1 MFIPEEI
8 VERVREAS
16 DIVEVISGYVPLK
29 KAGKNFKARC
39 PFHQEKTPSFTVSP
53 ERQMYHCFG
62 CGAGGNVFSFL
73 MAHQRMSF
81 PEAVKLLA
89 GKAGI
94 TLPRQGKTEEKS
106 SYALLYQ
113 ANESAT
119 QYYQN
124 NLKSPQASNVR
135 EYLNKRGVPARTIEE
150 FRIGWAQSGWD
161 GLAKSL
167 SAKGLKPETL
177 VKAGLA
183 IPRTSGGCYDRFRE
197 RIIFPI
203 CDTGSKVIGFGAR
216 VLGNALPK
224 YVNSPQTD
232 VFDKGKNLFGLDKTK
247 DSIRRE
253 QEAIIVEGYTD
264 MIALFQGEIKNV
276 VASLGTSLTSVQLRR
291 LAGYAPALVMVYDS
305 DAAGEAASLRGLD
318 LAIEEGLEA
327 RIVSLPKGF
336 DPDSFLRRFGPE
348 GLKTKIREAQS
359 LFDYKCKLLLSKH
372 DAGSPEGKMRITG
385 EMLPTLSRIKND
397 VLKKDYLHKLS
408 QALVSSAEQ
417 SLEHS
422 LQVEFNKAEKA
433 PLKYYEEK
441 SKPTVEKPDPLE
453 AGFICL
459 MLENNELTLKVKEAL
474 TLEDFSDVR
483 LRKIAGALFTLA
495 ESNKPLSTNQ
505 VLLSLENDE
514 EASSVLSGI
523 TLKTEPILHREK
535 YFNDCMKKIKK
546 RKQRKEVAEINIEM
560 EKADSKGEEERY
572 QKLAKRQRELSRELK
587 P

>member
-94 TLPRQGKTEEKS
+94 TLPKQGKTEEES

-119 QYYQN
+119 QHYQS
-124 NLKSPQASNVR
+124 NLKSPRASNVR
-135 EYLNKRGVPARTIEE
+135 DYLNKRGLTARTIEE
-150 FRIGWAQSGWD
+150 FRIGWAQPGWD
-161 GLAKSL
+161 GLAKFL
-167 SAKGLKPETL
+167 SAKGLKPEIL

-203 CDTGSKVIGFGAR
+203 CDTASKVIGFGAR
-216 VLGNALPK
+216 VLGSALPK

-232 VFDKGKNLFGLDKTK
+232 IFDKGKNLFGLDKAR

-264 MIALFQGEIKNV
+264 MIALFQGEIKNA
-276 VASLGTSLTSVQLRR
+276 VASLGTSLTSFQLRR
-291 LAGYAPALVMVYDS
+291 LARYAPALVMVYDS

-318 LAIEEGLEA
+318 LAIEEGLEV
-327 RIVSLPKGF
+327 RIVNLPEGF
-336 DPDSFLRRFGPE
+336 DPDGFLRRFGPA
-348 GLKTKIREAQS
+348 GFRTKVKEAKG
-359 LFDYKCKLLLSKH
+359 LFDYKCELLLSKY
-372 DAGSPEGKMRITG
+372 DAASPEGKTRISK

-417 SLEHS
+417 SLEYS
-422 LQVEFNKAEKA
+422 LQVEFNRAEEA
-433 PLKYYEEK
+433 PLKYYETKNELK
-441 SKPTVEKPDPLE
+441 AEEPNPLDS
-453 AGFICL
+453 ALIRL
-459 MLENNELTLKVKEAL
+459 MLEDNEAALKVKDVLE
-474 TLEDFSDVR
+474 LEDFSDVR

-495 ESNKPLSTNQ
+495 ESNKPLSSNQ

-514 EASSVLSGI
+514 EASRVLSGI
-523 TLKTEPILHREK
+523 MLKTEPILHREK
-535 YFNDCMKKIKK
+535 YFNDCMEKIKK
-546 RKQRKEVAEINIEM
+546 RKQRQEVAEINIEM
-560 EKADSKGEEERY
+560 EKADSKGEDERY